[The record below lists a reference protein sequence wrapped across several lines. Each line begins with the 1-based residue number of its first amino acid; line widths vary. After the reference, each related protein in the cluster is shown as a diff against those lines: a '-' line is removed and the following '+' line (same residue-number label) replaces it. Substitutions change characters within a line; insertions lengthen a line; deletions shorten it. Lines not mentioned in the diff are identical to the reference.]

1 MKNKI
6 GLRKLSRTSAHRV
19 AMLRTMVTQLVHHDR
34 IKTTVPKAKEL
45 RRIADRM
52 VTWAKIGV
60 SPGSAWPDG
69 SSGTAIGRRGS
80 HSASRRFVTIAAAV
94 GGSC

>member
-45 RRIADRM
+45 RRIADKM

-60 SPGSAWPDG
+60 SAGSAG
-69 SSGTAIGRRGS
+69 SATPAGVWATVALTERAD
-80 HSASRRFVTIAAAV
+80 ASLP
-94 GGSC
+94 S